1 MRVVYIDS
9 LFLLNFL
16 LDYLALLLTGKVA
29 GEPLRRLKIA
39 LGALGGAIYA
49 VSIFWPG
56 WSFLSHFAVRLSVG
70 LLMVMIAY
78 GTTRRLLRVFLLFL
92 AVSAGLGGGV
102 YALSCL
108 GAGVD
113 MMEGVAT
120 TSIDLRLIILGGFLA
135 YSLLSLAGRKLARH
149 GGDELRRVEV
159 SLEGKAV
166 SLTALVDSGNTLT
179 DPVSGRPVLV
189 AEGERLSPL
198 LPPEVD
204 IRHPAECFPI
214 LPCPQKFR
222 LLPYRA
228 VGVSQGL
235 LLAVRADRVVVE
247 GRESG
252 NRLVALSPT
261 PVSDGGGYQALIHNG

>member
-16 LDYLALLLTGKVA
+16 LDHLALLLTGKVA
-29 GEPLRRLKIA
+29 GEPLRRLKIS
-39 LGALGGAIYA
+39 LGALLGAIYA
-49 VSIFWPG
+49 VSLFWPG
-56 WSFLSHFAVRLSVG
+56 WVFLGHFAVRISVG
-70 LLMVMIAY
+70 LFMVMAAY
-78 GTTRRLLRVFLLFL
+78 GATRRLLRVFLLFL
-92 AVSAGLGGGV
+92 AVSAGLGGGI
-102 YALSCL
+102 YALSYL

-113 MMEGVAT
+113 VAEGVVT
-120 TSIDLRLIILGGFLA
+120 TSIDLRLVLLGGLLA

-149 GGDELRRVEV
+149 GGNELRRVEV
-159 SLEGKAV
+159 SLEGQAV

-189 AEGERLSPL
+189 AEGARLSHL
-198 LPPEVD
+198 LPPEAD
-204 IRHPAECFPI
+204 IQHPAECFPT
-214 LPCPQKFR
+214 LPCPQRFR

-235 LLAVRADRVVVE
+235 LLAVRADRVTVE
-247 GRESG
+247 GKESG
-252 NRLVALSPT
+252 DKLVALSPT